1 MFIIDG
7 HSNQLTIKEKKVH
20 NLIERAKTEKR
31 SLLET
36 EAKELL
42 REYGIPVP
50 DFKLIKSEDEIIGLA
65 KEINFP
71 IAMKIVSPDI
81 IHKSDA
87 GGVKIGLKDEK
98 EAKLAYQGIISE
110 AKKHNKEAK
119 ISGAIVYT
127 IVPQGTEIIIGMMKD
142 PHFGPVIMFGLGGI
156 FVEVLKDISF
166 RILPIE
172 ERDAREMI
180 AEIKGYEILKGI
192 RGESPRDI
200 QAIEEVLMKVSKLT
214 MENPEINEIDLNPI
228 FVFEKGLQVVD
239 ARMIL

>member
-1 MFIIDG
+1 MHRII
-7 HSNQLTIKEKKVH
+7 EK
-20 NLIERAKTEKR
+20 AKKEKR

-42 REYGIPVP
+42 KEYGISVP
-50 DFKLIKSEDEIIGLA
+50 DFKLIENEEEISGLA

-81 IHKSDA
+81 IHKTDA
-87 GGVKIGLKDEK
+87 GGVKLNIKDEK
-98 EAKLAYQGIISE
+98 EAKLAYQEIISK
-110 AKKHNKEAK
+110 AKKYNKEAQ
-119 ISGAIVYT
+119 IFGVITDSMIL
-127 IVPQGTEIIIGMMKD
+127 QGTEIIIGMMQD

-172 ERDAREMI
+172 ERDAQEMI
-180 AEIKGYEILKGI
+180 NEIKGYEILKGV
-192 RGESPRDI
+192 RGEGPKDI
-200 QAIEEVLMKVSKLT
+200 KAIKNLLLKISQLAL
-214 MENPEINEIDLNPI
+214 ENPEISEIDLNPVFI
-228 FVFEKGLQVVD
+228 FEKGLQVID

>member
-1 MFIIDG
+1 MHRII
-7 HSNQLTIKEKKVH
+7 Q
-20 NLIERAKTEKR
+20 RAKKEKR

-36 EAKELL
+36 EAKKLL
-42 REYGIPVP
+42 RECKIPVP
-50 DFKLIKSEDEIIGLA
+50 DFKLIKSEDEITGLA

-71 IAMKIVSPDI
+71 IVMKIVSPDI
-81 IHKSDA
+81 IHKTDA
-87 GGVKIGLKDEK
+87 GGVKLNIKDEK
-98 EAKLAYQGIISE
+98 EAKLAYQGIISQ
-110 AKKHNKEAK
+110 AKKYNNEAR

-127 IVPQGTEIIIGMMKD
+127 MVPQGTEIIMGMMKD

-180 AEIKGYEILKGI
+180 TEIKGYEILKGI
-192 RGESPRDI
+192 RGEPPRDI

-228 FVFEKGLQVVD
+228 FVFEKGLQVID

>member
-1 MFIIDG
+1 MQQIIG
-7 HSNQLTIKEKKVH
+7 KAKK
-20 NLIERAKTEKR
+20 EKR

-42 REYGIPVP
+42 KEYGIPVP
-50 DFKLIKSEDEIIGLA
+50 DFKLIKCEEEIAGLA

-71 IAMKIVSPDI
+71 IVMKIISPDI

-87 GGVKIGLKDEK
+87 GGVKVNIKDEK
-98 EAKLAYQGIISE
+98 EAKLAYQEIISK
-110 AKKHNKEAK
+110 AKKYNKEAQ
-119 ISGAIVYT
+119 IFGVITYSMI
-127 IVPQGTEIIIGMMKD
+127 PQGTEIIIGMMKD

-156 FVEVLKDISF
+156 FVEILKDISF
-166 RILPIE
+166 RVLPIE

-180 AEIKGYEILKGI
+180 TEIRGYEILKGA
-192 RGESPRDI
+192 RGKSPRDI
-200 QAIEEVLMKVSKLT
+200 QAIEGVLMKISKLT

-228 FVFEKGLQVVD
+228 FIFEKGLQVVD

>member
-1 MFIIDG
+1 MHRII
-7 HSNQLTIKEKKVH
+7 Q
-20 NLIERAKTEKR
+20 RAKKEKR

-50 DFKLIKSEDEIIGLA
+50 DFKLIKSEDEIAGLA

-71 IAMKIVSPDI
+71 IVMKIVSPDI

-87 GGVKIGLKDEK
+87 GGVKVGVKDE
-98 EAKLAYQGIISE
+98 EDARTAYQEIVSKAIKYNKKAQICGII
-110 AKKHNKEAK
+110 AYK
-119 ISGAIVYT
+119 II
-127 IVPQGTEIIIGMMKD
+127 PQETEIIIGMMKD

-172 ERDAREMI
+172 ERDAEGMI
-180 AEIKGYEILKGI
+180 TEIKGYEILKGI
-192 RGESPRDI
+192 RGEPPRDI

-214 MENPEINEIDLNPI
+214 MENPEIKEIDLNPV
-228 FVFEKGLQVVD
+228 FVFDKGLQVVD

>member
-1 MFIIDG
+1 
-7 HSNQLTIKEKKVH
+7 VH
-20 NLIERAKTEKR
+20 NLIKRAKAEKR

-36 EAKELL
+36 EAKKLL

-50 DFKLIKSEDEIIGLA
+50 DFKLIKSEEEITGLA

-87 GGVKIGLKDEK
+87 GGVKLNIKNET

-110 AKKHNKEAK
+110 VKKYNKEAQIFGVITYSMIPK
-119 ISGAIVYT
+119 L
-127 IVPQGTEIIIGMMKD
+127 TEIIIGIMKD

-192 RGESPRDI
+192 RGEPPRDI

-214 MENPEINEIDLNPI
+214 MENPEIKEIDLNPV
-228 FVFEKGLQVVD
+228 FVFDKGLQVVD

>member
-1 MFIIDG
+1 MHRII
-7 HSNQLTIKEKKVH
+7 QRAKKEK
-20 NLIERAKTEKR
+20 RP
-31 SLLET
+31 LLET

-42 REYGIPVP
+42 KEYGIPVP
-50 DFKLIKSEDEIIGLA
+50 DFKLIKSEDEITGLD

-71 IAMKIVSPDI
+71 IVMKVVSPDI
-81 IHKSDA
+81 IHKTDA

-98 EAKLAYQGIISE
+98 EAKLAYQEIIFK
-110 AKKHNKEAK
+110 AKKYNKEAQIFGVITYSMIPK
-119 ISGAIVYT
+119 A
-127 IVPQGTEIIIGMMKD
+127 TEIIIGMMKD
-142 PHFGPVIMFGLGGI
+142 PHFGPVAMFGLGGI
-156 FVEVLKDISF
+156 FVEILKDISF

-180 AEIKGYEILKGI
+180 TEIKGYEILKGA
-192 RGESPRDI
+192 RGNPPRDI

>member
-1 MFIIDG
+1 VHRII
-7 HSNQLTIKEKKVH
+7 EK
-20 NLIERAKTEKR
+20 AKKEKR

-50 DFKLIKSEDEIIGLA
+50 DFRLIKSEDEITGLI
-65 KEINFP
+65 KGINFP
-71 IAMKIVSPDI
+71 MVMKIVSPDI
-81 IHKSDA
+81 IHKTDA
-87 GGVKIGLKDEK
+87 EGVKLNIKDET
-98 EAKLAYQGIISE
+98 EARLAYQEIIFQ
-110 AKKHNKEAK
+110 AKKYNKEAR
-119 ISGAIVYT
+119 ISGVIIYAM
-127 IVPQGTEIIIGMMKD
+127 VPKGTETIIGMMKD

-180 AEIKGYEILKGI
+180 TEIKGYEILKGA
-192 RGESPRDI
+192 RGEASKD
-200 QAIEEVLMKVSKLT
+200 IEEIKIILMKISQLAL
-214 MENPEINEIDLNPI
+214 ENPEISEIDLNPV
-228 FVFEKGLQVVD
+228 FVFEKSLQVVD